1 MTSSAQSVLVTG
13 AGGFVCSH
21 IVSVL
26 LASGYQVFAIDRA
39 FDPAYS
45 ANWKEQWPG
54 QLEIIETDSNELP
67 SLKADYAIHGA
78 AITASPE
85 ELGQTPE
92 ANLRANLDPALA
104 LLEWAEQQKVQRV
117 ILLSSSAVYQQ
128 SDPGPLSE
136 DTVPDP
142 IGTYAVAKRTLESL
156 AATLRAIYKRDVSAV
171 RLSNIYG
178 FGEHARPSRP
188 RISLVGRMLNDALT
202 TGKVT
207 VYREDPARDWTFA
220 PDIGH
225 ALCALLEKPTLN
237 HALYNLASEQLLT
250 PVNIAQS
257 LQAHLPELKIDIQEG
272 TDPALPPLTRH
283 GFLSSERLRRDTGFS
298 RWTPFAKGIRQV
310 IELQR
315 ALESAI

>member
-1 MTSSAQSVLVTG
+1 MTGPAQSVLVTG

-21 IVSVL
+21 VVSVL

-39 FDPAYS
+39 VDPAYS
-45 ANWKEQWPG
+45 SGWKQQWSG
-54 QLEIIETDSNELP
+54 QLEIIETDSHDLP
-67 SLKADYAIHGA
+67 ALKADYIIHGA

-85 ELGQTPE
+85 EIGQTPE

-104 LLEWAEQQKVQRV
+104 LLEWAERQKVRRV

-128 SDPGPLSE
+128 SNPGPLYE
-136 DTVPDP
+136 ETLPDP
-142 IGTYAVAKRTLESL
+142 IGIYAVAKRTLESL
-156 AATLRAIYKRDVSAV
+156 ATTLRSVYKRDVVSV

-178 FGEHARPSRP
+178 FGEHTRPSRP

-202 TGKVT
+202 TGRLT

-257 LQAHLPELKIDIQEG
+257 LQAHLPELKIDIQES
-272 TDPALPPLTRH
+272 TDPALPPLTRR
-283 GFLSSERLRRDTGFS
+283 GFLSSECLRRDTGFN